1 LSKDFYWYSP
11 ILKAQ
16 LEDKRGDVAI
26 RPGSVAEL
34 RVAISLW
41 VEARVPIVPRE
52 AGTGINSCP
61 WRETILPSARF
72 HSRNRTGR
80 SMAVCRTIRLT

>member
-1 LSKDFYWYSP
+1 MVVIPPSLITKLRELLGAEFVLTDEKTVETLSKDFYWYSP

-34 RVAISLW
+34 QVAISLW
-41 VEARVPIVPRE
+41 VKARVPIVPRG
-52 AGTGINSCP
+52 AGTGINS
-61 WRETILPSARF
+61 
-72 HSRNRTGR
+72 
-80 SMAVCRTIRLT
+80 